1 MKSETICGRMEL
13 SACTGVAE
21 NVCVCER
28 RPDITP
34 TRDVKAPLEDLVQ
47 GPGVVVVV
55 SQQLGAVAHHGPAT
69 STLILLQRK
78 TDIANL
84 YGLIF
89 PP

>member
-1 MKSETICGRMEL
+1 MHGCGRKR
-13 SACTGVAE
+13 ACVR
-21 NVCVCER
+21 ER
-28 RPDITP
+28 IPDTTH

-47 GPGVVVVV
+47 GPGVIVVM

-69 STLILLQRK
+69 STLILSKRK
-78 TDIANL
+78 EDIANL